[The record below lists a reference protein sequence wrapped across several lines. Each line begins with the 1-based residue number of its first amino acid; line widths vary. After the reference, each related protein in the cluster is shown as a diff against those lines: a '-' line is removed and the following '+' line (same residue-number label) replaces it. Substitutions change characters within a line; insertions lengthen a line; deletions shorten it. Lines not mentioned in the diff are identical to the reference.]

1 LSWTGLKKK
10 LAWSVDQKRHLV
22 DLSHSDIPIY
32 RQCEL
37 LGLSRSSFYYKPV
50 GVSEYNHLL
59 MGMIDKE
66 YTKHPF
72 YGILRMTAR
81 LREDGH
87 QVNHKRVGRLMQLMG
102 IRAIY
107 PKPRLSK
114 GVDNCEKYPYLLR
127 GMFIQRPNQVWGT
140 DITYIKLRQ
149 GFIYLVAVMDWFSR
163 YVLSWEISNSLDSFF
178 CISALERALSKGT
191 PEIFNSDQGVQFTSK
206 IFTGR
211 LKEGGIRISQD
222 GKGRFWDNIF
232 IERLWR
238 SIKYEEVY
246 IKDYAN
252 VPEAIGEL
260 GKYFGYYNT
269 QRPHQALG
277 YRTPE
282 KVFFGQ

>member
-1 LSWTGLKKK
+1 MPT
-10 LAWSVDQKRHLV
+10 DQKRVLV
-22 DLSHSDIPIY
+22 ELSHPEIPIY

-37 LGLSRSSFYYKPV
+37 LGLSRSSFYYKPR
-50 GVSEYNHLL
+50 GISEYNHLL
-59 MGMIDKE
+59 MGMIDEE
-66 YTKHPF
+66 YTAHPF
-72 YGILRMTAR
+72 YGILRMTAY
-81 LREDGH
+81 LREQGY
-87 QVNHKRVGRLMQLMG
+87 QVNHKRVGRLMRLMG

-114 GVDNCEKYPYLLR
+114 GLDNCEKYPYLLR
-127 GMFIQRPNQVWGT
+127 GVVIQRPNQVWGT

-163 YVLSWEISNSLDSFF
+163 YILSWEISNSLDNFF
-178 CISALERALSKGT
+178 CMSALEKALAKGT

-206 IFTGR
+206 VFTGR

-222 GKGRFWDNIF
+222 GRGRFWDNIF

-238 SIKYEEVY
+238 SVKYEEVY
-246 IKDYAN
+246 LKDYAN

-260 GKYFGYYNT
+260 SKYFSFYNT

-277 YRTPE
+277 YRKPE
-282 KVFFGQ
+282 EVFFGL

>member
-1 LSWTGLKKK
+1 LVLPTDEKRGL
-10 LAWSVDQKRHLV
+10 VE
-22 DLSHSDIPIY
+22 LSHPEIPIY

-37 LGLSRSSFYYKPV
+37 LGLSRSSFYYKPR

-66 YTKHPF
+66 YTAHPF
-72 YGILRMTAR
+72 YGILRMTAY
-81 LREDGH
+81 LREQGY

-114 GVDNCEKYPYLLR
+114 GVENSEKFPYLLR
-127 GMFIQRPNQVWGT
+127 GMVIQRPNQVWGT

-178 CISALERALSKGT
+178 CMSALERALAKGT

-206 IFTGR
+206 SFTGR

-238 SIKYEEVY
+238 SVKYEEVY
-246 IKDYAN
+246 LKDYAN

-260 GKYFGYYNT
+260 SKYFSYYNT

-282 KVFFGQ
+282 KVFFKQ

>member
-1 LSWTGLKKK
+1 MELPT
-10 LAWSVDQKRHLV
+10 DQKRGLV
-22 DLSHSDIPIY
+22 ELSHPEIPIY

-37 LGLSRSSFYYKPV
+37 LGLSRSSFYYKPL
-50 GVSEYNHLL
+50 GISEYNHLL
-59 MGMIDKE
+59 MGMIDKK
-66 YTKHPF
+66 YTEHPF
-72 YGILRMTAR
+72 YGILRMTAY
-81 LREDGH
+81 LREEGH
-87 QVNHKRVGRLMQLMG
+87 PVNHKRVGRLMRLMG

-127 GMFIQRPNQVWGT
+127 GMVIQRPNQVWGT

-178 CISALERALSKGT
+178 CISALERSLAKGT

-206 IFTGR
+206 SFTER

-238 SIKYEEVY
+238 SVKYEEVY
-246 IKDYAN
+246 LKDYAN

-260 GKYFGYYNT
+260 CKYFSFYNT

>member
-1 LSWTGLKKK
+1 
-10 LAWSVDQKRHLV
+10 
-22 DLSHSDIPIY
+22 
-32 RQCEL
+32 
-37 LGLSRSSFYYKPV
+37 
-50 GVSEYNHLL
+50 
-59 MGMIDKE
+59 MGMIDEE
-66 YTKHPF
+66 YTAHPF

-81 LREDGH
+81 LCEEGH

-127 GMFIQRPNQVWGT
+127 GVVIQRPNQVWGT

-206 IFTGR
+206 SFTGR

-222 GKGRFWDNIF
+222 GRGRFWDNIF

-238 SIKYEEVY
+238 SVKYEEVY
-246 IKDYAN
+246 LKDYAN

-260 GKYFGYYNT
+260 GKYFSYYNT

-277 YRTPE
+277 YQAPE
-282 KVFFGQ
+282 KVFFKQ

>member
-1 LSWTGLKKK
+1 

-72 YGILRMTAR
+72 YGILRMTAW
-81 LREDGH
+81 LRGEGH
-87 QVNHKRVGRLMQLMG
+87 QINHKRVGRLMQLMG

-114 GVDNCEKYPYLLR
+114 GVDTPEKYPYLLR
-127 GMFIQRPNQVWGT
+127 GLVIQRPNQVWGT

-163 YVLSWEISNSLDSFF
+163 YVLSWELSNSLDSFF
-178 CISALERALSKGT
+178 CMSALERALDKGT
-191 PEIFNSDQGVQFTSK
+191 PEIFNNDQGVQFTSES
-206 IFTGR
+206 FTGR
-211 LKEGGIRISQD
+211 LKEGGIRISWD
-222 GKGRFWDNIF
+222 GRGRFWDNIF

-238 SIKYEEVY
+238 SVKYEEVY
-246 IKDYAN
+246 LKDYAN
-252 VPEAIGEL
+252 VPEAIEQL
-260 GKYFGYYNT
+260 GKYFSFYNT
-269 QRPHQALG
+269 QRPHQALS
-277 YRTPE
+277 YQTPE
-282 KVFFGQ
+282 KVFFGL

>member
-22 DLSHSDIPIY
+22 DLSNSDIPIY

-50 GVSEYNHLL
+50 GISEYNHLL
-59 MGMIDKE
+59 MGMIDEE

-72 YGILRMTAR
+72 YGILRMTAW
-81 LREDGH
+81 LRGEGH

-102 IRAIY
+102 IKAIY

-114 GVDNCEKYPYLLR
+114 GLDTYEKYPYLLR
-127 GMFIQRPNQVWGT
+127 GLVIQRPNQVWGT

-178 CISALERALSKGT
+178 CMSALERALA
-191 PEIFNSDQGVQFTSK
+191 
-206 IFTGR
+206 
-211 LKEGGIRISQD
+211 KE
-222 GKGRFWDNIF
+222 
-232 IERLWR
+232 L
-238 SIKYEEVY
+238 
-246 IKDYAN
+246 
-252 VPEAIGEL
+252 
-260 GKYFGYYNT
+260 
-269 QRPHQALG
+269 
-277 YRTPE
+277 
-282 KVFFGQ
+282 